1 MRHSVLITD
10 DQADIRKL
18 VRMTLDMSDVEVYEA
33 DSAAC
38 ALDLIHR
45 IRPEV
50 VLMDIMMPG
59 EMDGLEACRQIK
71 ADASLAGTVVIMITA
86 RGQQADLDAGK
97 TAGADAYLVKPFSP
111 LELLDMV
118 SRYLNHGNSS
128 SQDSK

>member
-1 MRHSVLITD
+1 MRHRVLITD

-18 VRMTLDMSDVEVYEA
+18 VRMTLDMADVEVYEA
-33 DSAAC
+33 DNAAS
-38 ALDLIHR
+38 ALDLIYR
-45 IRPEV
+45 IRPTV

-59 EMDGLEACRQIK
+59 EMDGLDACRQIK
-71 ADASLAGTVVIMITA
+71 ADADLARTIVIMLTA

-118 SRYLNHGNSS
+118 SRYVSDVS
-128 SQDSK
+128 IPTQDTK

>member
-1 MRHSVLITD
+1 MRHGVLITD

-18 VRMTLDMSDVEVYEA
+18 VRMTLDMADVEVYEA
-33 DSAAC
+33 DNAAS
-38 ALDLIHR
+38 ALDLIYR
-45 IRPEV
+45 VRPKV

-59 EMDGLEACRQIK
+59 EMDGLDACRQIK
-71 ADASLAGTVVIMITA
+71 ADADLARTIVIMLTA

-118 SRYLNHGNSS
+118 CKYANDAGISTR
-128 SQDSK
+128 DTK

>member
-18 VRMTLDMSDVEVYEA
+18 VRMTLDTADVELYEA
-33 DSAAC
+33 DNAAS
-38 ALDLIHR
+38 ALDLIYR
-45 IRPEV
+45 IRPKV

-59 EMDGLEACRQIK
+59 EMDGLDACRQIK
-71 ADASLAGTVVIMITA
+71 ADADLARTIVIMLTA

-111 LELLDMV
+111 LGLLDIV
-118 SRYLNHGNSS
+118 SRYLSDVS
-128 SQDSK
+128 IPSQDSK

>member
-18 VRMTLDMSDVEVYEA
+18 VRMTLDTADVELYEA
-33 DSAAC
+33 DNAAS
-38 ALDLIHR
+38 ALDLIYR
-45 IRPEV
+45 IRPKV

-59 EMDGLEACRQIK
+59 EMDGLDACRQIK
-71 ADASLAGTVVIMITA
+71 VDADLARTVVIMLTA

-118 SRYLNHGNSS
+118 CKYANDAGIST
-128 SQDSK
+128 QDAK

>member
-1 MRHSVLITD
+1 MRHRVLITD

-18 VRMTLDMSDVEVYEA
+18 VRMTLDTADVEVYEA
-33 DSAAC
+33 DNAAS
-38 ALDLIHR
+38 ALDLIYR
-45 IRPEV
+45 IRPKV

-59 EMDGLEACRQIK
+59 EMDGLDACRQIK
-71 ADASLAGTVVIMITA
+71 ADADLARTVVIMLTA

-118 SRYLNHGNSS
+118 SRYVNDVGIPT
-128 SQDSK
+128 QDSK

>member
-1 MRHSVLITD
+1 MRHGVLITD

-18 VRMTLDMSDVEVYEA
+18 VRMTLDMADVEVYEA
-33 DSAAC
+33 DNAAS
-38 ALDLIHR
+38 ALDLIYR
-45 IRPEV
+45 VRPKV

-59 EMDGLEACRQIK
+59 EMDGLDACRQIK
-71 ADASLAGTVVIMITA
+71 ADADLARTIVIMLTA

-111 LELLDMV
+111 LELLGMV
-118 SRYLNHGNSS
+118 SRYVNDASIP

>member
-1 MRHSVLITD
+1 MRHGVLITD

-18 VRMTLDMSDVEVYEA
+18 VRMTLDMADVEVYEA
-33 DSAAC
+33 DNAAS
-38 ALDLIHR
+38 ALDLISR
-45 IRPEV
+45 IRPTV

-59 EMDGLEACRQIK
+59 EMDGLDACRQIK
-71 ADASLAGTVVIMITA
+71 ADADLARTIVIMLTA

-111 LELLDMV
+111 LELLGMV
-118 SRYLNHGNSS
+118 SRYVNDASIQ